1 MFLVGYSLFV
11 GIGFL
16 EKVRVGKN
24 ITRYE
29 TIRRPLSP
37 PPPPPPPPPPGSKQM
52 GGGVYK
58 KIRVIGVVV
67 FFYLIII
74 FIFYCLHIVHL
85 CPLTVALG

>member
-37 PPPPPPPPPPGSKQM
+37 PPPPPLTRPGLKTAVAGCEDYRKGLI
-52 GGGVYK
+52 GGES
-58 KIRVIGVVV
+58 
-67 FFYLIII
+67 
-74 FIFYCLHIVHL
+74 
-85 CPLTVALG
+85 